1 MTQEIEGP
9 ATAEY
14 HALST
19 GSSRR
24 GSTYCKLQTHQ
35 AIQDSAKKRCVRST
49 RRDHQKS
56 RKKTPIANNVTLH
69 ATGMTNCKNSLT
81 ARRCARACAGPTLT
95 RANACPTCGSKAI
108 PTAMMS

>member
-14 HALST
+14 QALST

-35 AIQDSAKKRCVRST
+35 AIQDSARSRWVRST

-56 RKKTPIANNVTLH
+56 RKKTPIASSVTLH
-69 ATGMTNCKNSLT
+69 ATGMTNCKNSLI
-81 ARRCARACAGPTLT
+81 ARRCASDCTEPTLM
-95 RANACPTCGSKAI
+95 RDNA
-108 PTAMMS
+108 